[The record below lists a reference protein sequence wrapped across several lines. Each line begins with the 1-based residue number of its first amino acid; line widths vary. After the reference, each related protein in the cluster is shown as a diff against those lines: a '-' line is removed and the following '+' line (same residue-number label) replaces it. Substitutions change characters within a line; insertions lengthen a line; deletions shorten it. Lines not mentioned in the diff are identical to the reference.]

1 MNSPIRLLIVDD
13 SMIMRNRIARAV
25 GDQRLAHINVV
36 GLARDGEEAIRVGE
50 EKRPDL
56 VTMDLTM
63 PKLDGAECI
72 SALVALLPNV
82 KILVVSALSDKITAI
97 KAIKRGA
104 HGFLHKPF
112 DEEAI
117 IVALSQLSKS

>member
-1 MNSPIRLLIVDD
+1 MSSQVRLLIVDD

-25 GDQRLAHINVV
+25 ADERLAHVTVV
-36 GLARDGEEAIRVGE
+36 GLARDGEEALRIGE

-72 SALVALLPNV
+72 SALITILPNV

-112 DEEAI
+112 DDEAI
-117 IVALSQLSKS
+117 VNALRQLSKL